1 MKRSRSLGARAPRPT
16 LVLDPCPASYRH
28 SRPQCPAWV
37 SGADETC
44 GSFVL
49 FLGFTSAA
57 LLHAVILWC
66 LQAYHFVT
74 VPAVTGPAVRSG
86 GDTSTA
92 DATASDVAGVA
103 EALGGAVL
111 RVAAMTLFVLLLACA
126 AAGMLSLFAYHLH
139 LIAQNLTTLEAMKGL
154 KHTGNGG
161 IPRVDNIYSLGF
173 AANAAQVFGESPAE
187 WFLWTPVGDGLSFPT
202 RVAPII

>member
-1 MKRSRSLGARAPRPT
+1 MPPSRPPCAR
-16 LVLDPCPASYRH
+16 PCPASYRR
-28 SRPQCPAWV
+28 SLPQCPSWV

-49 FLGFTSAA
+49 FLGFTSVA
-57 LLHAVILWC
+57 LLHAVTLWC
-66 LQAYHFVT
+66 LQAYNFVM
-74 VPAVTGPAVRSG
+74 VPAATDPAVRSG
-86 GDTSTA
+86 GDTSST
-92 DATASDVAGVA
+92 DATASEMA

-111 RVAAMTLFVLLLACA
+111 RVAAVTLFVLFLACA
-126 AAGMLSLFAYHLH
+126 AAGMLSLFVYHLH

-161 IPRVDNIYSLGF
+161 IPRVDNIYDLGF
-173 AANAAQVFGESPAE
+173 TANAAQVFGEAPAE

-202 RVAPII
+202 RVVPIV